1 MKKTTKTSSPLG
13 TKPEE
18 SWDSGKGANRITL
31 FNSTA
36 GKCTPMQVIKQTEH
50 GRTSKIIIIL
60 QKVIIRNNVGLC

>member
-1 MKKTTKTSSPLG
+1 M
-13 TKPEE
+13 
-18 SWDSGKGANRITL
+18 L

-60 QKVIIRNNVGLC
+60 QKVIIRNNVGLYKRFEIYFI